1 MENNLGQRIAF
12 LRKKNRWSQA
22 ELAAMLNVSDKSV
35 SKWENGGMPGID
47 LLPKLSKIFN
57 VSIDYLLMGEGE
69 EVIEVIEVIEEPV
82 KNNDEVNSLVKGL
95 SIDDISLIL
104 ADQRDL
110 YTDEELKILQE
121 RYDELAN
128 EEIEEDDDCDEYDE
142 EDDSNNV
149 GCWAYIIALLFPLVG
164 FIIGLVYKSR
174 GLIILSVLLML
185 IESIFVLSI
194 LGSTVLSVL

>member
-1 MENNLGQRIAF
+1 
-12 LRKKNRWSQA
+12 
-22 ELAAMLNVSDKSV
+22 
-35 SKWENGGMPGID
+35 
-47 LLPKLSKIFN
+47 
-57 VSIDYLLMGEGE
+57 MGEGE
-69 EVIEVIEVIEEPV
+69 EVIEVIEEPV
-82 KNNDEVNSLVKGL
+82 KGNDEVNSLVKGL

-128 EEIEEDDDCDEYDE
+128 EEIEEDDDYDEYDE

-149 GCWAYIIALLFPLVG
+149 GCWAYILALLFPLVG

-174 GLIILSVLLML
+174 GLIILSVLLMI

-194 LGSTVLSVL
+194 LGGTVLSVL